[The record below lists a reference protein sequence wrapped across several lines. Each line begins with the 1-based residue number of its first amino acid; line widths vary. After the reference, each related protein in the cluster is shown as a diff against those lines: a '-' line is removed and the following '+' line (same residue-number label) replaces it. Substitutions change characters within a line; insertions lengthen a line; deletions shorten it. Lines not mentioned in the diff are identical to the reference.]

1 MTAMP
6 QQLASAF
13 ANSCA
18 AHGLDICIAF
28 PTGLFNATATEE
40 ERIPTFGRQEALAV
54 LVGNSR
60 RLWPMF
66 KAALAREAARLDE
79 GNPLDRYVTESVNAA
94 AAAAAAQLDG
104 GARHQVLFG
113 HTMQP
118 RPIAIQKMAREA
130 GLAALSPSHL
140 SVHPVFGPWIALRA
154 VAVFDVEAAPSPPQA
169 VTEPCASCEQP
180 CLAALEKALGSAG
193 AQPPEKISIDE
204 QSWKKWLAV
213 RDACPVGRA
222 HRYSADQI
230 TYHYTKNPTALVRP
244 GR

>member
-1 MTAMP
+1 MA

-60 RLWPMF
+60 RLWPVF
-66 KAALAREAARLDE
+66 KAALARQAARLDE

-113 HTMQP
+113 HT
-118 RPIAIQKMAREA
+118 
-130 GLAALSPSHL
+130 
-140 SVHPVFGPWIALRA
+140 
-154 VAVFDVEAAPSPPQA
+154 
-169 VTEPCASCEQP
+169 
-180 CLAALEKALGSAG
+180 
-193 AQPPEKISIDE
+193 
-204 QSWKKWLAV
+204 
-213 RDACPVGRA
+213 
-222 HRYSADQI
+222 
-230 TYHYTKNPTALVRP
+230 
-244 GR
+244 